1 MRTQS
6 KYIFSIIHVS
16 VCVHMQIQLF
26 QKKKKTDAQSG
37 LGKYESSLI

>member
-26 QKKKKTDAQSG
+26 QKKKKNGCPERSG
-37 LGKYESSLI
+37 